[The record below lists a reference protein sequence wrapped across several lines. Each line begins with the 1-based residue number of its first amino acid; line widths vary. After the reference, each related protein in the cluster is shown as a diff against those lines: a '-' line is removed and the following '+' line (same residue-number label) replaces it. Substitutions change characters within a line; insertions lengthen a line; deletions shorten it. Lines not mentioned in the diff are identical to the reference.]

1 MTDTPKSLV
10 EEGKKF
16 PTGKRL
22 LLSVKSFSF
31 LLETFRYYP

>member
-1 MTDTPKSLV
+1 MIDTPKRSV

-16 PTGKRL
+16 PTGKRS

-31 LLETFRYYP
+31 LLETFRFYP